1 MRSLL
6 AIVEIGDD
14 PILLVIG
21 GVFILAFMLVC
32 AVAYLL
38 LARGD
43 SRQSGWHLHFQSR
56 LPVSQRTFEHIANAT
71 AAAIAKP
78 EISAA
83 RRAQLD
89 ELGGKRGAFVVFYR
103 TVMIASGLVALTA
116 AVSLLR
122 SHTPANMN
130 GLPGGIVLL
139 ISLGLL
145 MNGLIPGPSIVP
157 VVDPLNAD
165 LVNQIKNK
173 IKLQVSTAEPLTVA
187 LNESQMRLGAEMLRQ
202 GVSLAD
208 VARAVYANYDGLS
221 ETDKRSIEVAV
232 AQCLRT
238 M

>member
-1 MRSLL
+1 
-6 AIVEIGDD
+6 
-14 PILLVIG
+14 
-21 GVFILAFMLVC
+21 
-32 AVAYLL
+32 
-38 LARGD
+38 
-43 SRQSGWHLHFQSR
+43 
-56 LPVSQRTFEHIANAT
+56 
-71 AAAIAKP
+71 
-78 EISAA
+78 
-83 RRAQLD
+83 
-89 ELGGKRGAFVVFYR
+89 
-103 TVMIASGLVALTA
+103 MIASGLVALTA
-116 AVSLLR
+116 AVLLLR

-157 VVDPLNAD
+157 VVDPINAD
-165 LVNQIKNK
+165 LVDQIKNK

-208 VARAVYANYDGLS
+208 VARSVYANYDSHS

-238 M
+238 I

>member
-1 MRSLL
+1 LRPLL

-14 PILLVIG
+14 PMLLVIG
-21 GVFILAFMLVC
+21 GVFILTFMLAC

-43 SRQSGWHLHFQSR
+43 PSQSGWHLHFQRR
-56 LPVSQRTFEHIANAT
+56 LPVSQRTFEQIANAT

-78 EISAA
+78 ETSAA

-89 ELGGKRGAFVVFYR
+89 ELGRKRGAFVVVYR

-116 AVSLLR
+116 AVLLLR

-165 LVNQIKNK
+165 LVDQIKNK

-187 LNESQMRLGAEMLRQ
+187 LNESQMRLGAEMLSQ
-202 GVSLAD
+202 GVPLAD
-208 VARAVYANYDGLS
+208 VARAVYANYDNHS

-232 AQCLRT
+232 GQCLRT

>member
-43 SRQSGWHLHFQSR
+43 SRQSGWRFDFQSR
-56 LPVSQRTFEHIANAT
+56 LPVSKRAFEHLAKAT

-83 RRAQLD
+83 TRAQLD
-89 ELGGKRGAFVVFYR
+89 KLGGKRRTFVVFYR
-103 TVMIASGLVALTA
+103 TVMIAAGLAALTI
-116 AVSLLR
+116 AVLLLR

-130 GLPGGIVLL
+130 GLPGGIILL

-157 VVDPLNAD
+157 VEPLSAD
-165 LVNQIKNK
+165 LLDQMKNK
-173 IKLQVSTAEPLTVA
+173 IKLQAITAEPLTVA

-208 VARAVYANYDGLS
+208 VARSVYANYDGLS